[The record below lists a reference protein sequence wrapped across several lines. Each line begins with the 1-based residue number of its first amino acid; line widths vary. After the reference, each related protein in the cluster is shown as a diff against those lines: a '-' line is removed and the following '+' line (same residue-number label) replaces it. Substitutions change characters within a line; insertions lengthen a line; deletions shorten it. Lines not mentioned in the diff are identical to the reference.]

1 MTEEE
6 AKTKWCP
13 MVRDVRMT
21 NGNLEIGSGYCKA
34 SGCMMWRRTVRLP
47 NDTLVPVSVKLH
59 DDGSFTTEHPTV
71 EREGYCG
78 MGGKP

>member
-34 SGCMMWRRTVRLP
+34 SGCMMWRTDPFAKGMHVTAEGAWLEP
-47 NDTLVPVSVKLH
+47 PD
-59 DDGSFTTEHPTV
+59 
-71 EREGYCG
+71 GYCG
-78 MGGKP
+78 LAGKVGKP

>member
-34 SGCMMWRRTVRLP
+34 SGCMMWKIGP
-47 NDTLVPVSVKLH
+47 KAVPVKGPYDVSIEIQ
-59 DDGSFTTEHPTV
+59 T
-71 EREGYCG
+71 GYCG
-78 MGGKP
+78 LGGKP

>member
-34 SGCMMWRRTVRLP
+34 SGCMMWVETKPAERFG
-47 NDTLVPVSVKLH
+47 VKTGRH
-59 DDGSFTTEHPTV
+59 TASAH
-71 EREGYCG
+71 GYCG